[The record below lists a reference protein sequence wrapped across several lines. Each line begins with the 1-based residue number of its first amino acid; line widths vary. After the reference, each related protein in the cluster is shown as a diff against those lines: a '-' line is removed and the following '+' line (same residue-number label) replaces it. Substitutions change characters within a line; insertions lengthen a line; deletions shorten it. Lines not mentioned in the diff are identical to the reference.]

1 MRAPPPVVVIAI
13 ALVAPLSDAQSPP
26 PLLARPRAMCYPH
39 GPNSSPI
46 PVTDL
51 YQAIMENDP
60 REVESLL
67 RRGANPNEPSPPG
80 VFPLIQAMGYQTDP
94 KIAELLIKHAADVNV
109 RTPKNEH
116 GQTNGWSP
124 IFYAIYRKRADLVSV
139 LLKHHAKVT
148 FRDIQGKSP
157 LDWAKEV
164 KDPTMIKEIE
174 SARSSH
180 Q

>member
-1 MRAPPPVVVIAI
+1 MY
-13 ALVAPLSDAQSPP
+13 
-26 PLLARPRAMCYPH
+26 YPH

-60 REVESLL
+60 RQVEGLL

-80 VFPLIQAMGYQTDP
+80 VFPLIQAMNSKTDS
-94 KIAELLIKHAADVNV
+94 KIAELLIKHGADVNV

-124 IFYAIYRKRADLVSV
+124 IFYAIYRKRADLLSI
-139 LLKHHAKVT
+139 LLKHHAQVT
-148 FRDIQGKSP
+148 FKDVQGKSP

-164 KDPTMIKEIE
+164 KDSAMIKQIE
-174 SARSSH
+174 AASSDH
-180 Q
+180 R

>member
-1 MRAPPPVVVIAI
+1 
-13 ALVAPLSDAQSPP
+13 LVAPLSDAQSPP

>member
-1 MRAPPPVVVIAI
+1 
-13 ALVAPLSDAQSPP
+13 
-26 PLLARPRAMCYPH
+26 
-39 GPNSSPI
+39 
-46 PVTDL
+46 
-51 YQAIMENDP
+51 MENDP
-60 REVESLL
+60 REVAGLL

-94 KIAELLIKHAADVNV
+94 KIAELLIKHGADVNV

-148 FRDIQGKSP
+148 FRDVQGKSP

-164 KDPTMIKEIE
+164 KDPRMIKEIE
-174 SARSSH
+174 SAGSSH

>member
-1 MRAPPPVVVIAI
+1 MY
-13 ALVAPLSDAQSPP
+13 
-26 PLLARPRAMCYPH
+26 YPH
-39 GPNSSPI
+39 GPDSSPV

-51 YQAIMENDP
+51 YQAIMENGP

-67 RRGANPNEPSPPG
+67 HRGANSNQPSPPG

-94 KIAELLIKHAADVNV
+94 RIAELLIKHGADVNV

-124 IFYAIYRKRADLVSV
+124 IFYAIYRKRADLVGV
-139 LLKHHAKVT
+139 LLRHHAKVT
-148 FRDIQGKSP
+148 LRDIQGKLP

-164 KDPTMIKEIE
+164 KDAAMIKQIE
-174 SARSSH
+174 ATSSGNR
-180 Q
+180 